1 MSHYVSI
8 WNSLLLQSYHHLPW
22 LNSYLWQMQIP
33 LLSDCDPK
41 SPPPQC
47 CVQLVTLATL
57 QEPSQACLTQS
68 RILKTGLTPFPIG
81 HAMLSSPHL
90 TAWRQTGAEEAAEE
104 TLILNLSPCHYRP
117 VWPPIRGLWVMWET
131 LGPVLPTPVG
141 QAACLVQ
148 TKLKT
153 TGQAQLGLT
162 SMRRRSLY
170 AHFAVRRREAWK
182 LISHPSL
189 LICFLPL
196 SPSHDASCISGLSI
210 PLRLN

>member
-8 WNSLLLQSYHHLPW
+8 WNSLLRQSYHHLAR
-22 LNSYLWQMQIP
+22 LNSYTQKMQIP
-33 LLSDCDPK
+33 LLIDCAPK
-41 SPPPQC
+41 FPHMLC
-47 CVQLVTLATL
+47 T
-57 QEPSQACLTQS
+57 ACDFSHTPRTQPVVSHTRLCTYDRSNS
-68 RILKTGLTPFPIG
+68 RPN
-81 HAMLSSPHL
+81 
-90 TAWRQTGAEEAAEE
+90 R
-104 TLILNLSPCHYRP
+104 PCHALIPVFNSLTSDRSRGGSRGDFNTKSLPLSLPACVTAYQRP
-117 VWPPIRGLWVMWET
+117 LSDVGNPGPCPPN
-131 LGPVLPTPVG
+131 PCS

-182 LISHPSL
+182 LISRPSL

-196 SPSHDASCISGLSI
+196 STSHHASCISGLSI
-210 PLRLN
+210 PLR